1 MEIIKLNQKLSVS
14 IVIPNYNGE
23 LILSKNLPVVI
34 RASKNPKNHIIE
46 IIIVDDKSTDNSVNF
61 IKSNFPQ
68 IKLIKH
74 TANRGFSCAVNTGVR
89 MAKGNLIALLN
100 TDVTPEENFLESVFK
115 HFERPEIFAV
125 SFHEQNYSWAKGVF
139 KDGFIGHEPG
149 ETGNKEHI
157 SFWVSGGSGIFRRDY
172 WIKLGG
178 MDEKVFSPFKIGR
191 AHV

>member
-74 TANRGFSCAVNTGVR
+74 TANRGFYCAVNTGVR
-89 MAKGNLIALLN
+89 MAKVI
-100 TDVTPEENFLESVFK
+100 
-115 HFERPEIFAV
+115 
-125 SFHEQNYSWAKGVF
+125 
-139 KDGFIGHEPG
+139 
-149 ETGNKEHI
+149 
-157 SFWVSGGSGIFRRDY
+157 
-172 WIKLGG
+172 
-178 MDEKVFSPFKIGR
+178 
-191 AHV
+191 